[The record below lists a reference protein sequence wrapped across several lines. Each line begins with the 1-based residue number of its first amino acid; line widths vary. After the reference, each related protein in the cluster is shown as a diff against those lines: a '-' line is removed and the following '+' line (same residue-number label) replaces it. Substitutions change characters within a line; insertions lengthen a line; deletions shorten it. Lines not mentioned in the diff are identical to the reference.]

1 MTCDGYAAE
10 TGLGCA
16 YPKPRSACVGLYLFG
31 GYAAVLECGCVSPSR
46 ASLVVVWL
54 FGNYADVV
62 AVNVGITDF
71 IFMLVLWML
80 TA

>member
-1 MTCDGYAAE
+1 M
-10 TGLGCA
+10 
-16 YPKPRSACVGLYLFG
+16 PPRQDWDAHT
-31 GYAAVLECGCVSPSR
+31 PSR
-46 ASLVVVWL
+46 APLAWGYICLAAMPPCLSAAVCLRAAL
-54 FGNYADVV
+54 RLQRYGYFGNYADVV